1 MSESLPNFDTTPR
14 GAAIVYQMTS
24 PRTIRALLALMF
36 SAVAI
41 WQVVTGSPISAEL
54 LAIISAIVGYHF
66 RESEDV
72 IVNQATNAAVRR
84 FVDSEPSR

>member
-14 GAAIVYQMTS
+14 GAAIVYQLTS
-24 PRTIRALLALMF
+24 PRTLRAVLAMLF
-36 SAVAI
+36 SGVAV
-41 WQVVTGSPISAEL
+41 WQVVTGEPISAEL

-72 IVNQATNAAVRR
+72 IVSQATQSAVNR
-84 FVDSEPSR
+84 FRDLETR